1 MELINWWA
9 VLIATALA
17 LALGELWYG
26 PLFGRRQLLMR
37 GKAEEESES
46 SLHRYIVRFFTT
58 LITATVL
65 AWMAVE
71 LAIQGWLDGAI
82 LGLVMGIGLIAT
94 SNASDATFLS
104 TSRNLLL
111 IQSGYR
117 VVSTALMGALLG
129 GWQYQ

>member
-9 VLIATALA
+9 VLVATALA
-17 LALGELWYG
+17 LALGEIWYG
-26 PLFGRRQLLMR
+26 PLFGRARLVMR
-37 GKAEEESES
+37 AEAEEGSES
-46 SLHRYIVRFFTT
+46 SLQRFIVRFFTA

-65 AWMAVE
+65 AWIAVE

-82 LGLVMGIGLIAT
+82 LGLVMGIGFIAT
-94 SNASDATFLS
+94 SNTSDGTFLR

-117 VVSTALMGALLG
+117 VVHTALMGALLG

>member
-26 PLFGRRQLLMR
+26 PIFGRRQMLMR
-37 GKAEEESES
+37 GQAEASES
-46 SLHRYIVRFFTT
+46 SLQRYIIRFFTT

-82 LGLVMGIGLIAT
+82 LGLVMGIGLTAT

-117 VVSTALMGALLG
+117 VVYTALMGALLG